1 MATTQQLGSE
11 KYVSLTTF
19 TKDGRPKP
27 TPVWI
32 ADLGDGTLGFTTA
45 SSSWKVR
52 RIRATSKVVL
62 QPSDSRGRVRQGT
75 EPVEAKAV
83 VKDGDAFVAVRDR
96 VAKKYGIQY
105 RAVSLWGSLAR
116 LVGKGSGTD
125 CAVVVEPDE

>member
-1 MATTQQLGSE
+1 MAATELGSE
-11 KYVSLTTF
+11 KYIRLTTF

-52 RIRATSKVVL
+52 RIRATPKVVL
-62 QPSDSRGRVRQGT
+62 QPSDSRGTIRPGS
-75 EPVEAKAV
+75 EPVEATAV
-83 VKDGDAFVAVRDR
+83 VQDGDDFVAVRDR
-96 VAKKYGIQY
+96 VSKKYGIQY
-105 RAVSLWGSLAR
+105 RAISLWGSLAR

-125 CAVVVEPDE
+125 CAVVISPDD